1 MKLTRDDER
10 ARRICSLALEFMN
23 ASAPIT
29 SSDIARSH
37 YPELSPDSFRKAFSR
52 DREMLAA
59 CGVILA
65 GHRAATGETLWE
77 ADAARSFAGG
87 PELAPAD
94 AAALELACKPLVDDP
109 SFPLADNLRFALG
122 KLARSFSESLSAE
135 RAAGPSTP
143 RQVAVLRR
151 CLTDRT
157 PVEAHYVNAQGS
169 ESRRLLAPYAFF
181 GLRGALY
188 LVAAKLD
195 GDGRVEE
202 GTERTYR
209 VDRFTSV
216 VPLPAFSYVVPQ
228 DFSVDDYRRLP
239 FQMGPCSSTAVFE
252 VPEGREDEVRRR
264 AGAQG
269 SFFQREGRTVWSVPF
284 SDVFAAASWAIFAGI
299 TPIEPPQLVSA
310 WRRALEGAIADDN

>member
-94 AAALELACKPLVDDP
+94 AAALELACRPLVDDP

-157 PVEAHYVNAQGS
+157 PFEAHYVDAQGS

-181 GLRGALY
+181 CHRGALN
-188 LVAAKLD
+188 LEAAKLQ
-195 GDGRVEE
+195 GDGRVE
-202 GTERTYR
+202 
-209 VDRFTSV
+209 
-216 VPLPAFSYVVPQ
+216 
-228 DFSVDDYRRLP
+228 
-239 FQMGPCSSTAVFE
+239 
-252 VPEGREDEVRRR
+252 
-264 AGAQG
+264 
-269 SFFQREGRTVWSVPF
+269 
-284 SDVFAAASWAIFAGI
+284 
-299 TPIEPPQLVSA
+299 
-310 WRRALEGAIADDN
+310 

>member
-77 ADAARSFAGG
+77 ADDARSFAGG
-87 PELAPAD
+87 PELAPAE
-94 AAALELACKPLVDDP
+94 AAALELACRPLVDDP

-169 ESRRLLAPYAFF
+169 ESRRLLAPMPSLVSGAPCIWLPPSSTGTVGSRRGRSARIESTASPRWFPSQHSPMSFRRTFPWMTTDAFRSRWALVPQRRYSRCPRAARTRF
-181 GLRGALY
+181 GDAPERRDPFFKEGAGPCGAFPSATSSQRQAGQSLRG
-188 LVAAKLD
+188 
-195 GDGRVEE
+195 
-202 GTERTYR
+202 
-209 VDRFTSV
+209 
-216 VPLPAFSYVVPQ
+216 
-228 DFSVDDYRRLP
+228 
-239 FQMGPCSSTAVFE
+239 
-252 VPEGREDEVRRR
+252 
-264 AGAQG
+264 
-269 SFFQREGRTVWSVPF
+269 
-284 SDVFAAASWAIFAGI
+284 
-299 TPIEPPQLVSA
+299 
-310 WRRALEGAIADDN
+310 